1 MGSKFGAA
9 LDNRR
14 LSAYRDTY
22 PRNTSPGQFSPGGHE
37 MVTETARDLAEMTYS
52 PVLDEET
59 MRALRK
65 IWLEAIMVE
74 TFEDAADLIQS
85 ALIPD

>member
-1 MGSKFGAA
+1 
-9 LDNRR
+9 
-14 LSAYRDTY
+14 
-22 PRNTSPGQFSPGGHE
+22 
-37 MVTETARDLAEMTYS
+37 MVTETARDLAEMTCS